1 MSILIEKLNI
11 TIDGVNYDSQYIYSD
26 IKLTQELMKPNELRF
41 HMTKNTLAEDESD
54 LKIDI
59 SRSLLGK
66 EIKFSMTTFRDEE
79 SKSGKNDALKFSG
92 IVFGVRAV
100 RKHMGSGLIL
110 EVTAYSHDYLLMDNA
125 HCNSYENTAL
135 SSIVSD
141 VVSEYGNIP
150 MSVSPVMTEDIPY
163 VVQYNE
169 TSYGFLSRLAQR
181 YGEWFYNSGSK
192 LIFGQL
198 EKLDK
203 VDLTPGFD
211 ILNYEYKVSMKHSKI
226 THARHNYLD
235 YQNTQASAPG
245 SGGGG
250 GHRLA
255 GIASGASD
263 TVYQKTTFRNYHSSL
278 AEESSLDEVEHS
290 AKAQGMGKQ
299 AGTMKCYG
307 SSNRCDLQIGSIIR
321 IKEYF
326 DPGTG
331 NEEEFVHDELL
342 ICGITH
348 HAGNDGSYQNEF
360 LAIDPA
366 AEYPPYAFG
375 DCYPHTETQRALVK
389 DNKDPEHLGR
399 IRVQFLWQQ
408 EQDDSQMSP
417 WIRIAQPHG
426 GGDKGF
432 YFIPEVD
439 EEVVVGFENGNAEK
453 PYVIG
458 TLYHGQAKPS
468 GSWYDEEDNIKA
480 IRTRSGHTLEFH
492 DTMGNEYMKIYDNQ
506 KDNFVLTFSSVERL
520 IRLQSK
526 GNIEL
531 YADKDIIIDAKENI
545 KINAGA
551 NIEETSGKD
560 TTQTAGENRFIKAT
574 KNIEETSGEDNLI
587 TIGKNRTIKTT
598 NNINEESGD
607 DINIK
612 VGKNRVI
619 DVGNDISEKA
629 GDNISID
636 VGKNRTIKVGNDIEE
651 TAGANITIKAESNIS
666 ESAGK
671 DISENAG
678 SNVKIEAGDNVEAS
692 AGKNMGLSAT
702 DSISAS
708 AKKDFSAL
716 AGKDITMSANDD
728 TSVRSGK
735 DMNISSEAG
744 MGVSSNKTMKIHVGE
759 NMLNQVAKKFNLNA
773 DNIEQSS
780 DKSTTIS
787 AGSKL
792 KQNASSGMDLSG
804 GSIMNIKAT
813 NVKIN

>member
-1 MSILIEKLNI
+1 MSILIEKLSI
-11 TIDGVNYDSQYIYSD
+11 TIDGANYDSQYIYSD
-26 IKLTQELMKPNELRF
+26 IKLTQELMKPNKLCF

-66 EIKFSMTTFRDEE
+66 EIQFSMTTFRDEE
-79 SKSGKNDALKFSG
+79 DKSGKNDALKFSG

-110 EVTAYSHDYLLMDNA
+110 EVTAYSHDYLLIDSA

-135 SSIVSD
+135 SDIVSD
-141 VVSEYGNIP
+141 VVSVYGNIP

-169 TSYGFLSRLAQR
+169 TSYEFLSRLAQR
-181 YGEWFYNSGSK
+181 YGEWFYNNGSK

-198 EKLDK
+198 DKLKK

-245 SGGGG
+245 GGGGG

-255 GIASGASD
+255 SIASGASNS
-263 TVYQKTTFRNYHSSL
+263 VYQKTTFRNYHSSL

-290 AKAQGMGKQ
+290 AKAQTLGKQ

-321 IKEYF
+321 IKEYY

-331 NEEEFVHDELL
+331 SEQEFVHDELL

-348 HAGNDGSYQNEF
+348 YANNDGSYQNDF

-375 DCYPHTETQRALVK
+375 DCYPHTETQRAVVT

-417 WIRIAQPHG
+417 WTRIAQPHG

-574 KNIEETSGEDNLI
+574 KNIEETSGEDNVI

-598 NNINEESGD
+598 NTITEESGD

-612 VGKNRVI
+612 VGKNRTV
-619 DVGNDISEKA
+619 DVVNDITEKA

-636 VGKNRTIKVGNDIEE
+636 VGKNRTVKVGNDIEE
-651 TAGANITIKAESNIS
+651 SAGANITIKAEGNIS
-666 ESAGK
+666 ESAAK

-678 SNVKIEAGDNVEAS
+678 TNVKIEAGSDIEAK
-692 AGKNMGLSAT
+692 AGKNMGLSASENIT
-702 DSISAS
+702 SSATKNFTAS
-708 AKKDFSAL
+708 
-716 AGKDITMSANDD
+716 AGKDLAMSSSDD
-728 TSVRSGK
+728 TTIGSGK
-735 DMNISSEAG
+735 EMNLSSGKGMDMTIGKTLSAKIQEDFLTT
-744 MGVSSNKTMKIHVGE
+744 VNKKYNLKTGKIE
-759 NMLNQVAKKFNLNA
+759 QVA
-773 DNIEQSS
+773 DG
-780 DKSTTIS
+780 TIKVN
-787 AGSKL
+787 AGSNLEQK
-792 KQNASSGMDLSG
+792 ASSGMKIDG
-804 GSIMNIKAT
+804 GSTMDIKGG